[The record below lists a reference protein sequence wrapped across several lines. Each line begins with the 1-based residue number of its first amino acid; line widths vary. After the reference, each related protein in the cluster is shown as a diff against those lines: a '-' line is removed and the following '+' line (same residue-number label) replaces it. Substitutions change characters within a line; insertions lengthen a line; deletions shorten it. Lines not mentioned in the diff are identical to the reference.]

1 KMDQA
6 EALMADIDRFRSE
19 HGVER
24 VVMVWCGS
32 TESYRDPSEVHMDLA
47 SFEKGLK
54 ESHPDIA
61 PSQIYAYA
69 ALQSDVPFANG
80 APNLAVVSRG
90 MGGLGEERGV
100 PISGKDF

>member
-1 KMDQA
+1 MDQA

-32 TESYRDPSEVHMDLA
+32 TETYKDLSEVHMDLE

-54 ESHPDIA
+54 ESHPDIGSFPRSTPTP
-61 PSQIYAYA
+61 PS
-69 ALQSDVPFANG
+69 SPTCRSPTG
-80 APNLAVVSRG
+80 HPT
-90 MGGLGEERGV
+90 
-100 PISGKDF
+100 